1 MAESDASHELKVA
14 SHDHELLFAEQ
25 LESITE
31 ESAGFGEINRFW
43 SIVAHRVLT
52 HQVEVR
58 FVSAKDDH
66 SNLQF
71 QVANQGNSNL
81 CEKHCSHHYGIT

>member
-1 MAESDASHELKVA
+1 MTIHLDGEAHLGERDASHELKVA

-31 ESAGFGEINRFW
+31 ESTGFGEINRIR
-43 SIVAHRVLT
+43 SIVPHGVLT

-58 FVSAKDDH
+58 FVSAKEDD
-66 SNLQF
+66 SP
-71 QVANQGNSNL
+71 
-81 CEKHCSHHYGIT
+81 I